1 MSHLATTEVKLGKR
15 KTIECKTETKKR
27 RDPQK
32 KENRKRGE
40 NQIYPELPTISS
52 EQSGVKPNM
61 VEADDP
67 LSARADPFSSR
78 ANPLSVRAD
87 PFSARANPLSALA
100 DPLSAPCSVENE
112 GCMLENRHNFAVGG
126 AWESSRTSR
135 WRQEFRERSST
146 SFGTGTD
153 FITVDIH

>member
-1 MSHLATTEVKLGKR
+1 MSHLATTEGKLGKR
-15 KTIECKTETKKR
+15 KTTECKTETRKR
-27 RDPQK
+27 QDPQK
-32 KENRKRGE
+32 KSQILTENRRRGE

-52 EQSGVKPNM
+52 EQSGGKTNM

-67 LSARADPFSSR
+67 ISA
-78 ANPLSVRAD
+78 RAD
-87 PFSARANPLSALA
+87 PFSARANPLSAQA
-100 DPLSAPCSVENE
+100 GPFSARAEPLSAPCSVENE
-112 GCMLENRHNFAVGG
+112 SCMLENRHNFAVGG
-126 AWESSRTSR
+126 VWESSRTSK